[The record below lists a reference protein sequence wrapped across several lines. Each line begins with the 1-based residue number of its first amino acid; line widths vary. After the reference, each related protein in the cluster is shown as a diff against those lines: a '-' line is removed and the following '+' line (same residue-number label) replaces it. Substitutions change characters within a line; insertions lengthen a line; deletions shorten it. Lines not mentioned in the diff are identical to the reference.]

1 MTLEFSRNVT
11 FGQYIDIPSFIHRL
25 DARFKITAVLIIMVC
40 VFMTRG
46 FISIAPLVILAL
58 CIQFAS
64 RVPVG
69 FTLRGYSLLVRTMLF
84 FIPFQILFYRIQPN
98 MDVTYY
104 WQWWIVS
111 ITKEGI
117 INGLYIFTRV
127 IVLYHVINML
137 MFTTTM
143 IDLSDAVE
151 LMLDPL
157 KRLKF
162 PINELVMTMTVA
174 LKFVPLL
181 ITELERLIRAQMAR
195 GVRFDQGNAIQRAK
209 HLGSV
214 LIPLFVNALNR
225 AEVLI
230 VAMNA
235 RCYRG
240 GAGRTKRRTMQAH
253 RADGLALIFVSV
265 FAVAGAI
272 IGRSMGI

>member
-11 FGQYIDIPSFIHRL
+11 FGQYIDTPSFIHKL
-25 DARFKITAVLIIMVC
+25 DARYKITAVLIIMFC

-46 FISIAPLVILAL
+46 FVSIAPLVILSL

-84 FIPFQILFYRIQPN
+84 FIPFQILFFRIQPS
-98 MDVTYY
+98 MEVTYY

-151 LMLDPL
+151 LMLEPL

-181 ITELERLIRAQMAR
+181 ITELERLIRAQMSR

-235 RCYRG
+235 RCYQG
-240 GAGRTKRRTMQAH
+240 GAGRTKRRTMHAH
-253 RADGLALIFVSV
+253 TSDGLALIIVSV
-265 FAVAGAI
+265 LAVTGAF
-272 IGRSMGI
+272 IGQTMGI

>member
-11 FGQYIDIPSFIHRL
+11 FGQYIDVPSFVHRL
-25 DARFKITAVLIIMVC
+25 DPRFKITAIVIIMIC

-46 FISIAPLVILAL
+46 FVSIAPLVAL
-58 CIQFAS
+58 SLLIQFTS
-64 RVPVG
+64 RIPVG
-69 FTLRGYSLLVRTMLF
+69 YTLRGYSLLVRTMLIL
-84 FIPFQILFYRIQPN
+84 IPFQILFYRVPATIEA
-98 MDVTYY
+98 TYY

-117 INGLYIFTRV
+117 MNGLYIFTRV
-127 IVLYHVINML
+127 IVLYHMMNML

-151 LMLDPL
+151 IMLDPL
-157 KRLKF
+157 KKLKF

-181 ITELERLIRAQMAR
+181 ITELERLIRAQMVR
-195 GVRFDQGNAIQRAK
+195 GVRFDQGNAIQRAR

-240 GAGRTKRRTMQAH
+240 GAGRTKLRTMHAH
-253 RADGLALIFVSV
+253 PRDGIMLLIVIILAVT
-265 FAVAGAI
+265 GAY

>member
-11 FGQYIDIPSFIHRL
+11 FGQYIDTPSFIHRL
-25 DARFKITAVLIIMVC
+25 DARFKITAVIIIMIC

-46 FISIAPLVILAL
+46 FASMAPIIVLSLL
-58 CIQFAS
+58 IQFAS

-84 FIPFQILFYRIQPN
+84 FIPFQILFFRIQPGV
-98 MDVTYY
+98 DVTYY

-151 LMLDPL
+151 LMLEPL

-240 GAGRTKRRTMQAH
+240 GAGRTKRRTMHAH
-253 RADGLALIFVSV
+253 MHDGLAIIVVSV
-265 FAVAGAI
+265 LAVTGAF
-272 IGRSMGI
+272 IGRTMGI

>member
-1 MTLEFSRNVT
+1 MTLEFSRSVT
-11 FGQYIDIPSFIHRL
+11 FGQYIDTSSLIHRL
-25 DARFKITAVLIIMVC
+25 DPRFKITAVVMIMLS

-46 FISIAPLVILAL
+46 LISMIPLIILAIA
-58 CIQFAS
+58 IQFAS
-64 RVPVG
+64 RIPVG
-69 FTLRGYSLLVRTMLF
+69 FTLRGYGLLVRTMLF
-84 FIPFQILFYRIQPN
+84 FIPLQILFYRTQPGI
-98 MDVTYY
+98 DATYY

-111 ITKEGI
+111 ITQEGI
-117 INGLYIFTRV
+117 INGLYIFVRV

-137 MFTTTM
+137 MFTTSM

-151 LMLDPL
+151 LMLEPL
-157 KRLKF
+157 KRIKF
-162 PINELVMTMTVA
+162 PVNELVMTMTVA

-195 GVRFDQGNAIQRAK
+195 GVRFDQGNLIQRAT
-209 HLGSV
+209 HLGSL

-240 GAGRTKRRTMQAH
+240 GIGRTKRRSMQAQWH
-253 RADGLALIFVSV
+253 DGVVLLVVSIVALSG
-265 FAVAGAI
+265 AV
-272 IGRSMGI
+272 IGRTMGI

>member
-1 MTLEFSRNVT
+1 MTLEFSRNIT
-11 FGQYIDIPSFIHRL
+11 FGQYIDTPSVIHRL
-25 DARFKITAVLIIMVC
+25 DPRFKITAIVIMMIS
-40 VFMTRG
+40 VFLTRG
-46 FISIAPLVILAL
+46 FVSIAPLVVLSIL
-58 CIQFAS
+58 IQISS
-64 RVPVG
+64 RIPIG
-69 FTLRGYSLLVRTMLF
+69 YTLRGYSLLVRTMLF
-84 FIPFQILFYRIQPN
+84 FIPFQILFYRIQPG

-127 IVLYHVINML
+127 IVLYHMMNML

-151 LMLDPL
+151 LMLEPL
-157 KRLKF
+157 KRIKF

-214 LIPLFVNALNR
+214 LIPLFVNALSR

-240 GAGRTKRRTMQAH
+240 GAGRTKRRTMHAH
-253 RADGLALIFVSV
+253 SRDGIMLVIVTLLAIT
-265 FAVAGAI
+265 GAF
-272 IGRSMGI
+272 IGRTMGI

>member
-11 FGQYIDIPSFIHRL
+11 FGQYIDVPSFIHKL
-25 DARFKITAVLIIMVC
+25 DPRFKITAVTIIMVC
-40 VFMTRG
+40 IFMTRG
-46 FISIAPLVILAL
+46 FISIAPLVFLSII
-58 CIQFAS
+58 IQFAS
-64 RVPVG
+64 KIPVG
-69 FTLRGYSLLVRTMLF
+69 FTLRGYSLLIRTMLF
-84 FIPFQILFYRIQPN
+84 FIPFQILFYRIQPGA
-98 MDVTYY
+98 DITYY

-117 INGLYIFTRV
+117 MNGLYIFIRV
-127 IVLYHVINML
+127 IVLYHMMNML

-151 LMLDPL
+151 LMFEPL

-181 ITELERLIRAQMAR
+181 ITELERLIRAQMVR
-195 GVRFDQGNAIQRAK
+195 GVRFDQGNAFQRAR

-240 GAGRTKRRTMQAH
+240 GAGRTKRRTIHAH
-253 RADGLALIFVSV
+253 RRDAVMLLCVSVLALT
-265 FAVAGAI
+265 GAY
-272 IGRSMGI
+272 IGRTMGI

>member
-11 FGQYIDIPSFIHRL
+11 FGQYIDTPSVIHRL
-25 DARFKITAVLIIMVC
+25 DPRFKITAVVIMMIS

-46 FISIAPLVILAL
+46 FMSIAPLVLL
-58 CIQFAS
+58 SLLIQFAS
-64 RVPVG
+64 RISISY
-69 FTLRGYSLLVRTMLF
+69 TLRGYSLLVRTMLF
-84 FIPFQILFYRIQPN
+84 FIPFQILFYRIQPGV
-98 MDVTYY
+98 DVTYY

-127 IVLYHVINML
+127 IVLYHMMNML

-240 GAGRTKRRTMQAH
+240 GAGRTKRRTMHAQP
-253 RADGLALIFVSV
+253 RDGMMLIVVALLAIT
-265 FAVAGAI
+265 GAF
-272 IGRSMGI
+272 IGRTMGI

>member
-1 MTLEFSRNVT
+1 MTLEFSRNIT
-11 FGQYIDIPSFIHRL
+11 FGQYIDTPSLVHRL
-25 DARFKITAVLIIMVC
+25 DPRFKITAIVIMMISI
-40 VFMTRG
+40 FLTRG
-46 FISIAPLVILAL
+46 FLSIAPLVVLSIL
-58 CIQFAS
+58 IQLTS
-64 RVPVG
+64 RIPVG

-84 FIPFQILFYRIQPN
+84 FIPFQILFYRIQPG
-98 MDVTYY
+98 MEVTYY

-127 IVLYHVINML
+127 IVLYHMMNML

-151 LMLDPL
+151 LMLEPL
-157 KRLKF
+157 KRIKF

-209 HLGSV
+209 HLGTV
-214 LIPLFVNALNR
+214 LIPLFVNALSR

-240 GAGRTKRRTMQAH
+240 GAGRTKRRTMHAH
-253 RADGLALIFVSV
+253 ARDRIMLVIVAVLAVT
-265 FAVAGAI
+265 GAF
-272 IGRSMGI
+272 IGRTMGI

>member
-11 FGQYIDIPSFIHRL
+11 FGQYIDVPSFIHKL
-25 DARFKITAVLIIMVC
+25 DPRFKITAVTIIMVC
-40 VFMTRG
+40 IFMTRG
-46 FISIAPLVILAL
+46 FISIAPLVLLSII
-58 CIQFAS
+58 IQFAS
-64 RVPVG
+64 RIPVG
-69 FTLRGYSLLVRTMLF
+69 FTLRGYSLLIRTMLF
-84 FIPFQILFYRIQPN
+84 FIPFQILFYRIQPGA
-98 MDVTYY
+98 DITFY

-117 INGLYIFTRV
+117 MNGLYIFIRV
-127 IVLYHVINML
+127 IVLYHMMNML

-151 LMLDPL
+151 LMFEPL

-181 ITELERLIRAQMAR
+181 ITELERLIRAQMVR
-195 GVRFDQGNAIQRAK
+195 GVRFDQGNAFQRAR

-240 GAGRTKRRTMQAH
+240 GAGRTKRRTMHAH
-253 RADGLALIFVSV
+253 RRDAVMLMCVTVLALT
-265 FAVAGAI
+265 GAF
-272 IGRSMGI
+272 IGRTMGI

>member
-11 FGQYIDIPSFIHRL
+11 FGQYIDAPSLIHRL
-25 DARFKITAVLIIMVC
+25 DPRFKITAIVISMIC

-46 FISIAPLVILAL
+46 FISIAPFIVLSLL
-58 CIQFAS
+58 IQFTS

-69 FTLRGYSLLVRTMLF
+69 YTLRGYSLLVRTMLIL
-84 FIPFQILFYRIQPN
+84 IPFQILFYRVPATIEA
-98 MDVTYY
+98 TYY

-111 ITKEGI
+111 VTKEGI
-117 INGLYIFTRV
+117 MNGLYIFLRV
-127 IVLYHVINML
+127 IVLYHMMNML

-151 LMLDPL
+151 IMLDPL
-157 KRLKF
+157 KKLKF

-181 ITELERLIRAQMAR
+181 ITELERLIRAQMVR
-195 GVRFDQGNAIQRAK
+195 GVQFDQGNAIQRAR

-240 GAGRTKRRTMQAH
+240 GAGRTKLRTMHAH
-253 RADGLALIFVSV
+253 PRDGIMLLIVTLLAVT
-265 FAVAGAI
+265 GAY
-272 IGRSMGI
+272 IGRTMGI

>member
-1 MTLEFSRNVT
+1 M
-11 FGQYIDIPSFIHRL
+11 
-25 DARFKITAVLIIMVC
+25 LI
-40 VFMTRG
+40 
-46 FISIAPLVILAL
+46 L
-58 CIQFAS
+58 
-64 RVPVG
+64 
-69 FTLRGYSLLVRTMLF
+69 
-84 FIPFQILFYRIQPN
+84 IPFQILFYRVPATIEA
-98 MDVTYY
+98 TYY

-117 INGLYIFTRV
+117 MNGLYIFLRV
-127 IVLYHVINML
+127 IVLYHMMNML

-151 LMLDPL
+151 IMLDPL
-157 KRLKF
+157 KKLKF

-181 ITELERLIRAQMAR
+181 ITELERLIRAQMVR
-195 GVRFDQGNAIQRAK
+195 GVQFDQGNAIQRAR

-240 GAGRTKRRTMQAH
+240 GAGRTKLRTMHAH
-253 RADGLALIFVSV
+253 PRDGIMLLIVTILAVT
-265 FAVAGAI
+265 GAY
-272 IGRSMGI
+272 IGRTMGI

>member
-11 FGQYIDIPSFIHRL
+11 FGQYIDTPSFIHNL

-46 FISIAPLVILAL
+46 FVSIAPLVILAL

-84 FIPFQILFYRIQPN
+84 FIPFQILFFRIQPS
-98 MDVTYY
+98 MEVTYY

-151 LMLDPL
+151 LMLEPL

-181 ITELERLIRAQMAR
+181 ITELERLIRAQMSR

-235 RCYRG
+235 RCYQG
-240 GAGRTKRRTMQAH
+240 GAGRTKRRTMHAH
-253 RADGLALIFVSV
+253 TSDGLALIIVSV
-265 FAVAGAI
+265 LAVTGAF
-272 IGRSMGI
+272 IGQTMGI

>member
-11 FGQYIDIPSFIHRL
+11 FGQYIDTPSFVHRL
-25 DARFKITAVLIIMVC
+25 DPRFKITAVMIMMVC

-46 FISIAPLVILAL
+46 FISITPLVILAI

-64 RVPVG
+64 RIPLG
-69 FTLRGYSLLVRTMLF
+69 YTIRGYSLLVRTMLF

-98 MDVTYY
+98 VEVTYY

-111 ITKEGI
+111 ITKQGI
-117 INGLYIFTRV
+117 INGLYIFMRV
-127 IVLYHVINML
+127 IVLYHMINML

-151 LMLDPL
+151 LMLEPL
-157 KRLKF
+157 KRFKF

-195 GVRFDQGNAIQRAK
+195 GVRFDQGNAIQRAR

-240 GAGRTKRRTMQAH
+240 GEGRTKRRIMH
-253 RADGLALIFVSV
+253 SHLRDGMMLAFVALLALT
-265 FAVAGAI
+265 GAY
-272 IGRSMGI
+272 IGRTMGI

>member
-11 FGQYIDIPSFIHRL
+11 FGQYIDVPSFIHRL
-25 DARFKITAVLIIMVC
+25 DPRFKITAVTLIMVC
-40 VFMTRG
+40 IFMTRG
-46 FISIAPLVILAL
+46 FVSIAPLVLLSII
-58 CIQFAS
+58 IQFAS
-64 RVPVG
+64 KIPVG
-69 FTLRGYSLLVRTMLF
+69 FTLRGYSLLIRTMLF
-84 FIPFQILFYRIQPN
+84 FIPFQILFYRIQPGA
-98 MDVTYY
+98 DVTFY

-117 INGLYIFTRV
+117 MNGLYIFVRV
-127 IVLYHVINML
+127 IVLYHMMNML

-151 LMLDPL
+151 LMFEPL

-181 ITELERLIRAQMAR
+181 ITELERLIRAQMVR
-195 GVRFDQGNAIQRAK
+195 GVRFDQGNAIQRAR

-240 GAGRTKRRTMQAH
+240 GAGRTKRRTMHAH
-253 RADGLALIFVSV
+253 RRDTAMLLFVAVLALT
-265 FAVAGAI
+265 GAY
-272 IGRSMGI
+272 IGRTMGI

>member
-1 MTLEFSRNVT
+1 
-11 FGQYIDIPSFIHRL
+11 
-25 DARFKITAVLIIMVC
+25 
-40 VFMTRG
+40 
-46 FISIAPLVILAL
+46 
-58 CIQFAS
+58 
-64 RVPVG
+64 
-69 FTLRGYSLLVRTMLF
+69 MLF
-84 FIPFQILFYRIQPN
+84 FIPFQILFYRIQPG
-98 MDVTYY
+98 MEVTYY

-127 IVLYHVINML
+127 IVLYHMMNML

-151 LMLDPL
+151 LMLEPL
-157 KRLKF
+157 KRIKF

-209 HLGSV
+209 HLGTV
-214 LIPLFVNALNR
+214 LIPLFVNALSR

-240 GAGRTKRRTMQAH
+240 GAGRTKRRTMHAH
-253 RADGLALIFVSV
+253 ARDRIMLVIVAVLAVT
-265 FAVAGAI
+265 GAF
-272 IGRSMGI
+272 IGRTMGI

>member
-253 RADGLALIFVSV
+253 LADGLALIFVSV